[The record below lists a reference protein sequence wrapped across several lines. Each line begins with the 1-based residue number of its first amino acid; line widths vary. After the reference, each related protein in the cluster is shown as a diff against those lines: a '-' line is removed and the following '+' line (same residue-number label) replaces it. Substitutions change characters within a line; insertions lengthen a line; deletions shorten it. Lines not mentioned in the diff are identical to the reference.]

1 MTDLGLSGRHEDLK
15 CRNNHPLSH
24 DFVLIFKKLFI
35 SRVVQ
40 MKVFFISLHLID
52 ASASEPKTF

>member
-1 MTDLGLSGRHEDLK
+1 MTDLGLSGWHEDLK

-52 ASASEPKTF
+52 A